1 MVAVFKTFAV
11 LGVCALLLASCVP
24 AGSSDLNLDGLQA
37 QGTLAAVYALQTS
50 TAQAQSDMALQ
61 ATIQAG
67 QTESALHYTQEAH
80 SATQAAEYQ
89 ATQFSAAQTAQVEQ
103 TRAAQA
109 TETAQSAATQ
119 TAWTITQ
126 TPLAATQ
133 AAIVRADEQAE
144 REAYWRQFTTPL
156 KVILPVL
163 LLFVVMGLLIAA
175 GVKAFPY
182 LLSTLQALELRLR
195 TRYGPDGE
203 ALLLLDKSQS
213 VHTVLPGRALGH
225 AVRNTAAEVQVDA
238 TPAGPEWQDRVTG
251 REQAVRLAHALPREQ
266 RKAAQKLLAQP
277 ENLPA
282 GRPQVIVLPAEDPR
296 IRPLLDE
303 VETKLLE
310 EGGTSHV

>member
-1 MVAVFKTFAV
+1 MVALFKTFSV

-80 SATQAAEYQ
+80 SATRAAEYQ
-89 ATQFSAAQTAQVEQ
+89 ATQYSAAQTAQAEQ

-203 ALLLLDKSQS
+203 ALLLLDKSQA

-225 AVRNTAAEVQVDA
+225 AVRNTASEVQVDA